1 MRSHWVRYL
10 GTGRQGPARLVRLSR
25 LGVQIEPSGTMP
37 DDGAPREESLMERL
51 NSLVKE
57 ASETRYTGRGDQR
70 LKAGLFEEW
79 GL

>member
-1 MRSHWVRYL
+1 M
-10 GTGRQGPARLVRLSR
+10 
-25 LGVQIEPSGTMP
+25 MP
-37 DDGAPREESLMERL
+37 DDGAPQEECLMERS